1 MAGNKDF
8 QFISYSAEGGYFLQ
22 KQIMIIIIIIII
34 YAFELGLIGINAAA
48 KFQKWVD
55 RIHFSKV
62 EYSRALRGFV
72 LFS

>member
-8 QFISYSAEGGYFLQ
+8 QFISYSAEGGYLFQ
-22 KQIMIIIIIIII
+22 KQIIIIII

-62 EYSRALRGFV
+62 EYTRALRGFV

>member
-8 QFISYSAEGGYFLQ
+8 QFISYSAEGGYFFQ
-22 KQIMIIIIIIII
+22 KQIIIIII
-34 YAFELGLIGINAAA
+34 YEFELGLIGINAAA
-48 KFQKWVD
+48 KFQNWVD

-62 EYSRALRGFV
+62 EYARALRGFV